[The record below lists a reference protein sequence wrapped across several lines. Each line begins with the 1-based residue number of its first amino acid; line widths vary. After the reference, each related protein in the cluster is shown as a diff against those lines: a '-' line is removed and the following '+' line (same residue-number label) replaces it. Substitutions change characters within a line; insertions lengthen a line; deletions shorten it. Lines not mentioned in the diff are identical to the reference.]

1 MEKTQ
6 TITLQ
11 LSEKALDA
19 IDRAADERKLSR
31 SQFLINSALNAA
43 ENESP
48 FPKSSKIMVHL
59 TNLSELTNEISD
71 EQIRLPIQE
80 EVLGIWQSLN

>member
-1 MEKTQ
+1 MEKTK

-11 LSEKALDA
+11 LSENALDA
-19 IDRAADERKLSR
+19 IDHAADERNLSR

-43 ENESP
+43 ANESP
-48 FPKSSKIMVHL
+48 FPKSGKIMVHL
-59 TNLSELTNEISD
+59 VNLSELTNAISD
-71 EQIRLPIQE
+71 ENIRCPIQE